1 MKSLSIVIPVFYN
14 QYSLPPLFN
23 ALLSL
28 EAKLEEKKVGL
39 ELIFVDDGSGD
50 DSYLELLKIRLQ
62 KPSVKVIK
70 HSRNFGA
77 VRAIKTGLRFVTGD
91 CFTFL
96 AADMQDPPQLIEQ
109 MIEHWLNGAKYVTCV
124 RAERDDPFGSRLF
137 SFLFYKLVRFFAVKD
152 FPDGGF
158 DLMLMDEVM
167 LPYLLKSGKNINF
180 ALYVHALGFA
190 PVVIYYKRQKREHGK
205 SRWSFAKKFNYF
217 IDSLIGFSIIPIRLI
232 SGVGISLAIL
242 SFIYGMVVVISVI
255 ISGATLP
262 GFAALATLISFLSGL
277 LLVMMG
283 IMGEYM
289 WRIFDQ
295 INGSPEAVV
304 EAVLL
309 E

>member
-1 MKSLSIVIPVFYN
+1 MKSLSIVVPVFYN
-14 QYSLPPLFN
+14 QHSLPPLFT

-28 EAKLEEKKVGL
+28 EAKLKEKKMDL
-39 ELIFVDDGSGD
+39 ELIFVDDGSED
-50 DSYLELLKIRLQ
+50 NSYLELLKIRLQ
-62 KPSVKVIK
+62 KPSVKIIK

-77 VRAIKTGLRFVTGD
+77 VRAVKTGLRFVTGD

-109 MIEHWLNGAKYVTCV
+109 MVEHWLNGAKYVTCV
-124 RAERDDPFGSRLF
+124 RTERDDPLGSRVF
-137 SFLFYKLVRFFAVKD
+137 SFLFYKLVRFFAVRD
-152 FPDGGF
+152 FPNGGF
-158 DLMLMDEVM
+158 DLVLMDKVI

-180 ALYVHALGFA
+180 ALYVHALGFT
-190 PVVIYYKRQKREHGK
+190 PEVIYYKRLKRVHGK
-205 SRWSFAKKFNYF
+205 SRWTFAKKFNYF

-232 SGVGISLAIL
+232 SGIGISLAII
-242 SFIYGMVVVISVI
+242 SFIYGMIVVISVI
-255 ISGATLP
+255 ISGSTLP
-262 GFAALATLISFLSGL
+262 GFAALATLISFLCGL
-277 LLVMMG
+277 LLIMMG

-304 EAVLL
+304 ETTLL